1 MASKGFKKVANSNN
15 NARWDDP
22 IKEEQ
27 IAVSEKPKVLR
38 FFPTLIEVKTHFI
51 EFLSESKGKT
61 GFPVLCVAWDPINEK
76 PTDRE
81 CPWCSEMKSYKDKA
95 GNIKQKPRFYQ
106 SSAFYGVAFDRGL
119 QKKTKDTIPAF
130 VRMTKTLAE
139 KMKTL
144 AQSKYNPDM
153 LEESQIEE
161 MGIDV
166 NDVDTIPDVTDEKWG
181 FNVSVYK
188 TNKSGKVDYE
198 ANPLDT
204 APLTAK
210 EISLY
215 EDFIARY
222 DIGKMA
228 AAAIKAEKNSSIEAS
243 LDRLRD
249 KFLVQ
254 EGDVPPEGA
263 AKPKNKPAGGASGKT
278 SARMAP
284 IDDDDDDDGD
294 EGRTS
299 LTGGSD
305 DDDDDTDSVPTTPPK
320 KQPKPAA
327 PATPKSNKNRY
338 DVGDDDDDDDN
349 TQSMSA
355 PDADDAPDDD
365 DDE

>member
-1 MASKGFKKVANSNN
+1 MASKGFKKVQNSNN

-27 IAVSEKPKVLR
+27 ITIDMKPKVLR
-38 FFPTLIEVKTHFI
+38 FFPTLVEVKTHYI
-51 EFLSESKGKT
+51 EFMSESKGKT
-61 GFPVLCVAWDPINEK
+61 GFPVLCVAWDPVEEK
-76 PTDRE
+76 PTGRE
-81 CPWCSEMKSYKDKA
+81 CPWCAEQKSYKDKN
-95 GNIKQKPRFYQ
+95 GNIKQKARFYQ
-106 SSAFYGVAFDRGL
+106 SSAFYGVAFDRGI
-119 QKKTKDTIPAF
+119 QKKTKDTVVAF

-144 AQSKYNPDM
+144 SASKYNPDM

-166 NDVDTIPDVTDEKWG
+166 NDLDTIPDVTDEKFG

-204 APLTAK
+204 AALSKK
-210 EISLY
+210 EQELY
-215 EDFIARY
+215 EAFIARF

-254 EGDVPPEGA
+254 EGDVVEDAPKS
-263 AKPKNKPAGGASGKT
+263 KPKAPAGGASGKS
-278 SARMAP
+278 SARMERIA
-284 IDDDDDDDGD
+284 DDDDED

-299 LTGGSD
+299 LTGGKD
-305 DDDDDTDSVPTTPPK
+305 DDDDDGDSVPAATPK
-320 KQPKPAA
+320 KPAPAA
-327 PATPKSNKNRY
+327 APKSNKNRY
-338 DVGDDDDDDDN
+338 AVDDDDDEG
-349 TQSMSA
+349 TQSMST